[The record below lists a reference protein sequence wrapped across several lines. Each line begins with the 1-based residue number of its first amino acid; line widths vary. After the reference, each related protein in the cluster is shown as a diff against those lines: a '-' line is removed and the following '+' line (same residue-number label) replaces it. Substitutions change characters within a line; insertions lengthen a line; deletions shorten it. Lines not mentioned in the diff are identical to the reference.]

1 MVKGAIWIAP
11 NQSRYPPEY
20 DFDGVYVQVGVP
32 AQVQQDDPY
41 EESAEEQQ
49 AQDVDVVDDEEMI
62 KHSRENAPGMP
73 HWLWRI
79 NVETH

>member
-41 EESAEEQQ
+41 EEPAEEQ
-49 AQDVDVVDDEEMI
+49 
-62 KHSRENAPGMP
+62 
-73 HWLWRI
+73 
-79 NVETH
+79 